1 MTRSSSLSRRL
12 VAVVGIAAIVAACTG
27 STPSASTAPSS
38 APSASEPG
46 ASASGGAFTGISY
59 PETGD
64 APCGVAPY
72 TGTMKKITAVDRLT
86 VEFQLCASDVAFL
99 PKAAFSTFGIQDSDY
114 LAAHAKDKSYLTQ
127 PNGTGPYKLTQWDTG
142 NRMDFEAN
150 PNYWGDAAKAP
161 KAELRWS
168 DTAAQRLVELESGT
182 SIDGMDNPGRD
193 EIAKIKTESNLT
205 FMPRP
210 AMNTMYI
217 GMNRAVKPWDDEN
230 VRKAIAMGIDR
241 KRIVDNFYPEG
252 SEVATHFTPCP
263 PLVPFGCEG
272 DSWYDFDATAAK
284 KLLTDANFDFSKT
297 YPLSFRAAVRPYN
310 PDPPVIATE
319 IQQQLEANLGIKTSI
334 DLQESGA
341 FTKAVT
347 AGEMTG
353 LFIYGWG
360 ADYPD
365 ATNFLDF
372 HFGSGSGKKFG
383 GPFDDIAAALT
394 KGATSPADADRQA
407 AYKEANDLI
416 KQHVPVV
423 PIVHGGT
430 GTAYLADVEGG
441 QASPLTTEI
450 LADMKP
456 GTRDTMVFMQGAEPL
471 SLYCGDESDGET
483 LRACEQL
490 FESLYAYE
498 INGTKPVP
506 SLATECTPNDDQS
519 TWTCKL
525 RDGVTFH
532 DGSTFDANDVVTTY
546 AVQWDAQNPL
556 HVGNSGAFEYWGGL
570 FGGFLNPPAS

>member
-1 MTRSSSLSRRL
+1 MTRSTSLSRRL
-12 VAVVGIAAIVAACTG
+12 AAVIGIAAIVAACTG

-46 ASASGGAFTGISY
+46 ASASGEAFKGISY
-59 PETGD
+59 PESGD

-72 TGTMKKITAVDRLT
+72 TGTIKRITAVDRLT

-99 PKAAFSTFGIQDSDY
+99 PKAAFSTFGIQDADY
-114 LAAHAKDKSYLTQ
+114 LAAHAPDKSYLTQ

-142 NRMDFEAN
+142 NRIDFEAN
-150 PNYWGDAAKAP
+150 PNYWGTAAKAP

-193 EIAKIKTESNLT
+193 EIAKIKTESNLA

-241 KRIVDNFYPEG
+241 KRIADNFYPEG
-252 SEVATHFTPCP
+252 TEVATHFTPCP

-347 AGEMTG
+347 AGQMEG

-372 HFGSGSGKKFG
+372 HFGAGSGKKFG

-394 KGATSPADADRQA
+394 KGATSPADADRKA
-407 AYKEANDLI
+407 AYTEANNLI

-441 QASPLTTEI
+441 
-450 LADMKP
+450 
-456 GTRDTMVFMQGAEPL
+456 
-471 SLYCGDESDGET
+471 
-483 LRACEQL
+483 
-490 FESLYAYE
+490 
-498 INGTKPVP
+498 
-506 SLATECTPNDDQS
+506 
-519 TWTCKL
+519 
-525 RDGVTFH
+525 
-532 DGSTFDANDVVTTY
+532 
-546 AVQWDAQNPL
+546 
-556 HVGNSGAFEYWGGL
+556 
-570 FGGFLNPPAS
+570 

>member
-1 MTRSSSLSRRL
+1 MTRASRLSRFAAL
-12 VAVVGIAAIVAACTG
+12 LGGAVIIAAACTG
-27 STPSASTAPSS
+27 STPAS
-38 APSASEPG
+38 APPASAAASEP
-46 ASASGGAFTGISY
+46 AASGSAAAENFTGISY
-59 PETGD
+59 PESGD

-72 TGTMKKITAVDRLT
+72 TGTIKKITAIDRLT
-86 VEFQLCASDVAFL
+86 VEFQLCAPDVAFL
-99 PKAAFSTFGIQDSDY
+99 PKAAFSTFGIQDADY
-114 LAAHAKDKSYLTQ
+114 LAAHAPDKTYLTQ
-127 PNGTGPYKLTQWDTG
+127 PNGTGPYKLAQWDTG
-142 NRMDFEAN
+142 NRMDFEAYDG
-150 PNYWGDAAKAP
+150 YWGDAAKAP

-168 DTAAQRLVELESGT
+168 DTAAQRLVELKSG

-193 EIAKIKTESNLT
+193 EITQIKGDSTLQ
-205 FMPRP
+205 FMARP
-210 AMNTMYI
+210 PMNTMYI
-217 GMNRAVKPWDDEN
+217 GMNRAVAPWDNEN
-230 VRKAIAMGIDR
+230 VRKAIAMGINR
-241 KRIVDNFYPEG
+241 QQIVDNFYPEG

-272 DSWYDFDATAAK
+272 DDWYQFDAAAAK

-319 IQQQLEANLGIKTSI
+319 IQSQLRDNLGIETSI

-353 LFIYGWG
+353 LFVYGWG

-365 ATNFLDF
+365 VTNFLDF

-394 KGATSPADADRQA
+394 KGAASPSDADRQA
-407 AYKEANDLI
+407 AYKDANNLI

-423 PIVHGGT
+423 PIAHGAT
-430 GTAYLADVEGG
+430 GTAYKADVEGG

-450 LADMKP
+450 LAAMKP
-456 GTRDTMVFMQGAEPL
+456 GDRDTMVFMQNAEPL

-483 LRACEQL
+483 LRACEQV

-498 INGTKPVP
+498 LNGTKPVP
-506 SLATECTPNDDQS
+506 SLATECTPNDDLT

-532 DGSTFDANDVVTTY
+532 DGATLDANDVVTTY
-546 AVQWDAQNPL
+546 AVQWDAKHPL
-556 HVGNSGAFEYWGGL
+556 HIGNSGAFEYWGGL